1 MNIIYHIICH
11 FRIRKTQIKNP
22 WAMPSLDE
30 FYEIANLISCVF
42 LQMFFLR
49 VLKQLSLKIFKQG
62 TGTVFS
68 QGIGTVFPQ
77 DIQIPTPFFLPS
89 DIIHRHSMSSKTV
102 ELNSSFHSLKS
113 FAISFVNF

>member
-1 MNIIYHIICH
+1 
-11 FRIRKTQIKNP
+11 
-22 WAMPSLDE
+22 MPSLDE

-62 TGTVFS
+62 T
-68 QGIGTVFPQ
+68 GTVFPQ

-113 FAISFVNF
+113 FAISFVNFWAHLNYTYT